1 MKEWL
6 AGLEPRERM
15 LVYAAAVVVGVILV
29 YAIFIQPL
37 YSKYDKLVDSVD
49 QQRETVQWMQQ
60 NAVTIRQLKG
70 AGPAAGQGLA
80 GRSLLSVADSEARS
94 ARLGPALKRVE
105 PEGSDAVR
113 VWLDGASFDELVGWL
128 DVMSS
133 RYGADV
139 DTITLE
145 RAEAAGLVNAR
156 LTLRAVAP

>member
-1 MKEWL
+1 
-6 AGLEPRERM
+6 M
-15 LVYAAAVVVGVILV
+15 LVYAAAVVVGVLLV

-80 GRSLLSVADSEARS
+80 GRSLLSVADSEART

-105 PEGSDAVR
+105 PEGEDAVR
-113 VWLDGASFDELVGWL
+113 VWLDGASFDELVAWL
-128 DVMSS
+128 EVMSS

-145 RAEAAGLVNAR
+145 RAEGAGLVNAR
-156 LTLRAVAP
+156 LTLRAIGP

>member
-1 MKEWL
+1 MKDWL
-6 AGLEPRERM
+6 AGLEPRERV
-15 LVYAAAVVVGVILV
+15 LVYAAAAVIGVLLV
-29 YAIFIQPL
+29 YSLFIQPL

-128 DVMSS
+128 EVMSS

>member
-1 MKEWL
+1 MKDWL

-15 LVYAAAVVVGVILV
+15 LVYAAAVVVGVLLV

-80 GRSLLSVADSEARS
+80 GRSLLSVADSEART

-105 PEGSDAVR
+105 PEGEDAVR
-113 VWLDGASFDELVGWL
+113 VWLDGASFDELVAWL
-128 DVMSS
+128 EVMSS

-145 RAEAAGLVNAR
+145 RAEGAGLVNAR
-156 LTLRAVAP
+156 LTLRAIGP

>member
-1 MKEWL
+1 MKDWL

-15 LVYAAAVVVGVILV
+15 LVYAAAAVVGVILV

-37 YSKYDKLVDSVD
+37 YSKYDKLVDSVE

-70 AGPAAGQGLA
+70 AGTAAGEGLA

-113 VWLDGASFDELVGWL
+113 VWLDGASFDELVAWL
-128 DVMSS
+128 EVMSS

-145 RAEAAGLVNAR
+145 RAEGAGLVNAR
-156 LTLRAVAP
+156 LTLRAIGP

>member
-6 AGLEPRERM
+6 AGLEPRERI
-15 LVYAAAVVVGVILV
+15 LVYAAAAVVGVILV
-29 YAIFIQPL
+29 YAVLIQPL
-37 YSKYDKLVDSVD
+37 YSKYDKLVDNVD

-70 AGPAAGQGLA
+70 KGPAAGQGLA
-80 GRSLLSVADSEARS
+80 GRSLLSVTDSEART
-94 ARLGPALKRVE
+94 AGLGAALKRIE

-113 VWLDGASFDELVGWL
+113 VWLDGASFDDLVGWL
-128 DVMSS
+128 EVMSS

-145 RAEAAGLVNAR
+145 RAEAAGRVNAR
-156 LTLRAVAP
+156 LTLRAIGP

>member
-1 MKEWL
+1 
-6 AGLEPRERM
+6 
-15 LVYAAAVVVGVILV
+15 
-29 YAIFIQPL
+29 
-37 YSKYDKLVDSVD
+37 
-49 QQRETVQWMQQ
+49 
-60 NAVTIRQLKG
+60 
-70 AGPAAGQGLA
+70 
-80 GRSLLSVADSEARS
+80 VADSEARS

>member
-15 LVYAAAVVVGVILV
+15 LVYAAAAVVGVILV

-37 YSKYDKLVDSVD
+37 YSKYDQLVDSVD

>member
-6 AGLEPRERM
+6 AGLEPRERV
-15 LVYAAAVVVGVILV
+15 LVYAAATVIGVLLV

-37 YSKYDKLVDSVD
+37 YSKYDKLVDSIG

-80 GRSLLSVADSEARS
+80 GRSLLSVTDSEARS
-94 ARLGPALKRVE
+94 AALGSALKRIE

-113 VWLDGASFDELVGWL
+113 VWLDGASFDALVGWL
-128 DVMSS
+128 EVMSN
-133 RYGADV
+133 RYAAEV
-139 DTITLE
+139 DSITLE
-145 RAEAAGLVNAR
+145 RADAAGLVNAR
-156 LTLRAVAP
+156 LTLRATGP

>member
-6 AGLEPRERM
+6 AGLEPRERV
-15 LVYAAAVVVGVILV
+15 LVYAAAAIVGVILV

-37 YSKYDKLVDSVD
+37 YSKYDQLVDSVE

-70 AGPAAGQGLA
+70 AGTAAGEGLA

-113 VWLDGASFDELVGWL
+113 VWLDGASFDELVAWL
-128 DVMSS
+128 EVMSS

-145 RAEAAGLVNAR
+145 RAEAAGVVNAR
-156 LTLRAVAP
+156 LTLRAIGP

>member
-6 AGLEPRERM
+6 AGLEPRERI
-15 LVYAAAVVVGVILV
+15 LVYAAAAVVGVILV

-105 PEGSDAVR
+105 PEGGDAVR
-113 VWLDGASFDELVGWL
+113 VWLDGASFDDLVGWL
-128 DVMSS
+128 EVMSS

-145 RAEAAGLVNAR
+145 RAAAAGLVNAR
-156 LTLRAVAP
+156 LTLRAIGP